1 MAHSDVNFA
10 MKTFISPSVYLVI
23 ASAWMAPCS
32 TTRGDETQQDVRSII
47 EQRRAIMR
55 GEAEGRAKVEV
66 RKSSQADLEKG
77 KITFDDLKFDIE
89 KDEPF
94 DPSKLTKTLKFLNG
108 RKVKLSGYILP
119 STLFKETNIEQ
130 FVLVRDNLECCFGP
144 GAALFDCVMVEMVP
158 GKTTDFVTRPV
169 TVEGKFVYD
178 PDKYKYPPGAGPNGA
193 SHFAIFR
200 IEGVQ
205 VR

>member
-1 MAHSDVNFA
+1 MAQSDMNSA
-10 MKTFISPSVYLVI
+10 MKTFISPSVCLML
-23 ASAWMAPCS
+23 ASVWTVSFATA
-32 TTRGDETQQDVRSII
+32 TTIRGDETRQDIRSII

-144 GAALFDCVMVEMVP
+144 GAALF
-158 GKTTDFVTRPV
+158 
-169 TVEGKFVYD
+169 
-178 PDKYKYPPGAGPNGA
+178 
-193 SHFAIFR
+193 
-200 IEGVQ
+200 
-205 VR
+205 